1 MTAEARRPSRPSHG
15 LCLVGA
21 VALAV
26 SLVALVAGCSTVP
39 SSGPVMF
46 EPMGTQAATETSL
59 PVLVNG
65 PEPGDSPQQVARGFL
80 DAMASYQA
88 GQPVARKYLTPAMS
102 ERWQPNQVFIYDST
116 PVPLAEPKSGK
127 VFIDVRK
134 VGGLGVNGDWTS
146 ARPGERL
153 RLDLGMTKVAGQW
166 RVGRPPAALVMSI
179 YNFQREYES
188 YNLYFF
194 DPNFE
199 ILVPDPIYLPI
210 RSHVETLLVN
220 ALLRGPSAWLKP
232 TVRTAFPERTTL
244 AAPSVTVEGNVAT
257 VDLDPRV
264 DSLYEPQRRYLLAQL
279 SWTLDQIPKV
289 KKIQV
294 TAGRA
299 PFSVGGNG
307 GSNTTSADQWAT
319 YDPRVAGAATGA
331 YALNDRKVVLVGSD
345 RTVPVSSLAGRPVEA
360 RSIAVGIFGERS
372 SPGRLGPEDPRGSA
386 DWLAAV
392 STDGRKVNLYG
403 ANRSSPHIVWQG
415 RDILEPSWDRTGKLW
430 MVDRNRGRARIEVL
444 DERDRLGTVDAP
456 GLNGK
461 DVRGLKI
468 SREGSRAAVLVR
480 QGNRTVLMVGRVERG
495 EGLAI
500 RGLRELPLDLTR
512 MTDLAWSQLDEVTV
526 IGSEG
531 QAAASRAVK
540 VSVDGYSMTPLT
552 GPDSTS
558 LAAAPGQPVLLGGS
572 DGVLQREDK
581 TYMWSNQGAG
591 RCPAYPG

>member
-1 MTAEARRPSRPSHG
+1 MSAEAHRPRPRRHA
-15 LCLVGA
+15 VGGV
-21 VALAV
+21 VALVVA
-26 SLVALVAGCSTVP
+26 LVALVSACATVP

-46 EPMGTQAATETSL
+46 EGMGPQSPSPPSL

-65 PEPGDSPQQVARGFL
+65 PEPGDSAQQVARGFL

-88 GQPVARKYLTPAMS
+88 GQPVARKYLTPAMG

-116 PVPLAEPKSGK
+116 PVPLTEPKSGK
-127 VFIDVRK
+127 VLIDVRK
-134 VGGLGVNGDWTS
+134 VGSLGVNGDWTS
-146 ARPGERL
+146 AQPGQRL
-153 RLDLGMTKVAGQW
+153 RLDLGMTKVNGQW
-166 RVGRPPAALVMSI
+166 RVGRPPGGLVMST
-179 YNFQREYES
+179 YNFQREYKS

-232 TVRTAFPERTTL
+232 SVRTAFPERTTL
-244 AAPSVTVEGNVAT
+244 AAPSVTVDANVAT

-264 DSLYEPQRRYLLAQL
+264 DTLYEPQRRYLLAQL
-279 SWTLDQIPKV
+279 SWTLGQVSQV
-289 KKIQV
+289 KKIAV

-307 GSNTTSADQWAT
+307 GSNITSADQWAT
-319 YDPRVAGAATGA
+319 YDPKVAGAATGA
-331 YALNDRKVVLVGSD
+331 YALNDRKVFLVGPD
-345 RTVPVSSLAGRPVEA
+345 RMVPVSSLAGHRIDA

-372 SPGRLGPEDPRGSA
+372 SQGRLGPEDSRGSA

-392 STDGRKVNLYG
+392 STDGTKVDLYG
-403 ANRSSPHIVWQG
+403 ANRSAPHTVWRG

-430 MVDRNRGRARIEVL
+430 MVDRFRGRARIEVL
-444 DERDRLGTVDAP
+444 DERDRLSAVDAP

-461 DVRGLKI
+461 DVRALKI
-468 SREGSRAAVLVR
+468 SREGSRAAVLVQR
-480 QGNRTVLMVGRVERG
+480 GNRTVLEVGRVERG

-500 RGLRELPLDLTR
+500 RGLRELPQELTR

-526 IGSEG
+526 LGSEG
-531 QAAASRAVK
+531 QATATRALQVT
-540 VSVDGYSMTPLT
+540 VDGYATNPLT
-552 GPDSTS
+552 GPDATS
-558 LAAAPGQPVLLGGS
+558 LAAAPGQQVLLGGS

>member
-1 MTAEARRPSRPSHG
+1 MTAEAHRSRSRG
-15 LCLVGA
+15 RVVAAAL
-21 VALAV
+21 ALAV
-26 SLVALVAGCSTVP
+26 SLAALAACATVP

-46 EPMGTQAATETSL
+46 EGMGTQSATPPSL
-59 PVLVNG
+59 AVQVNG

-102 ERWQPNQVFIYDST
+102 ERWQPDQVLVYDST
-116 PVPLAEPKSGK
+116 PVPLTEPKSGK
-127 VFIDVRK
+127 VLIDVRR

-166 RVGRPPAALVMSI
+166 RVGRPPSALVMSI
-179 YNFQREYES
+179 YNFRREYES

-199 ILVPDPIYLPI
+199 ILVPDPIYLPT
-210 RSHVETLLVN
+210 RGRLETLLVN
-220 ALLRGPSAWLKP
+220 ALLRGPSGWLKP
-232 TVRTAFPERTTL
+232 SVRTAFPERTTL
-244 AAPSVTVEGNVAT
+244 AAPSVTVDGNVAT

-279 SWTLDQIPKV
+279 SWTLDQVRQI

-299 PFSVGGNG
+299 PFSIGGNG

-331 YALNDRKVVLVGSD
+331 YALNDGKVVLVGSD
-345 RTVPVSSLAGRPVEA
+345 RTVLVSSLAGHRIEA

-372 SPGRLGPEDPRGSA
+372 SQGRLGPEDPRGSA

-403 ANRSSPHIVWQG
+403 AKRLAPRTAWQG
-415 RDILEPSWDRTGKLW
+415 RDLLEPSWDRTGKLW

-461 DVRGLKI
+461 DVRALKI
-468 SREGSRAAVLVR
+468 SREGSRAAVLV
-480 QGNRTVLMVGRVERG
+480 QHGNRTVLMVGRVERG

-500 RGLRELPLDLTR
+500 RGLREIPLDLTR

-531 QAAASRAVK
+531 QAGASRALK
-540 VSVDGYSMTPLT
+540 VTVDGYSSTPLT
-552 GPDSTS
+552 GPDATS
-558 LAAAPGQPVLLGGS
+558 LSAAPGQLVLLGGS
-572 DGVLQREDK
+572 DGVLHREDK